1 MKSYKRKTFLKIG
14 PPHFFVISQKPKD
27 IWKSTEQT
35 GKFQFLHNQI
45 KKIFTLKQHM
55 HSKGKL
61 EKVGLCKTEGC
72 PCKCKITLYGQSDQ
86 ACELF
91 FNQFEHLSL
100 CKVEPDV
107 FKNQGLLD
115 LCKLNL
121 KPSEII
127 REFNEK
133 EKDNGLNISDTE
145 ENRRKISTIK
155 YLSKCDKEEEKINN
169 INQLQ
174 AWFDEKC
181 VENFCGEELKLL
193 PWDRVLGGFGLVTE
207 ESQWS
212 YETIFRFLKELFE
225 KCFQE
230 VSIYLFIIY

>member
-1 MKSYKRKTFLKIG
+1 
-14 PPHFFVISQKPKD
+14 
-27 IWKSTEQT
+27 
-35 GKFQFLHNQI
+35 
-45 KKIFTLKQHM
+45 M
-55 HSKGKL
+55 HSKGNL
-61 EKVGLCKTEGC
+61 EKIGLCKTEGC

-107 FKNQGLLD
+107 FKNQSLLD

-174 AWFDEKC
+174 AWFDEIC
-181 VENFCGEELKLL
+181 VEKFSGEELKLL
-193 PWDRVLGGFGLVTE
+193 PWDQVLVGNYVVSGNKFAAFITTKHLQLNIIKQLGIEKVCIAADGTYKLNKNGHP
-207 ESQWS
+207 
-212 YETIFRFLKELFE
+212 TII
-225 KCFQE
+225 
-230 VSIYLFIIY
+230 V